1 MDGNTIGLIIAG
13 VLFAAPVAIVVGVV
27 LVIRR
32 KIKRFEKDSGL
43 DLSMGNFIRDLKETD
58 SADSNPASLNGMDKI
73 YLPKIHEEFP
83 DFQLASVIPQVETV
97 IKEYLNSIENKD
109 TSPLKKLTISPSLI
123 DRAESII
130 EDLRSREL
138 DVYYDNVVIHRTVIS
153 EYVHE
158 SGMVIIRFQ
167 SAVGYLNFSQDE
179 NGKLVSGSKEKTR
192 ETVYVVSYARVLD
205 SELAR
210 QAGVTDVMGLNCPNC
225 GAPLSSS
232 SADKCLF
239 CGTPFKN
246 ITEDVFGW
254 SFTDIKEKN
263 RTTKKLY

>member
-1 MDGNTIGLIIAG
+1 MNANVIGLIIAG
-13 VLFAAPVAIVVGVV
+13 VLFAVPVAIVVGVV

-32 KIKRFEKDSGL
+32 KIKKFEKESGL
-43 DLSMGNFIRDLKETD
+43 DLSMDNFIKDLGESEGSD
-58 SADSNPASLNGMDKI
+58 SSPLSLNGMDRI

-83 DFQLASVIPQVETV
+83 DFQIASVVPQVETV
-97 IKEYLNSIENKD
+97 LKEYLNSIEIKS
-109 TSPLKKLTISPSLI
+109 TSALKKLTISPSLV
-123 DRAESII
+123 DRVESII
-130 EDLRSREL
+130 EDLNSREL
-138 DVYYDNVVIHRTVIS
+138 KVNYDNVVIHRTVIS

-158 SGMVIIRFQ
+158 NGMVIIRFQ

-205 SELAR
+205 SDLAR

-225 GAPLSSS
+225 GAPLSS
-232 SADKCLF
+232 ANAEKCLF

-246 ITEDVFGW
+246 MTNDVFGW

-263 RTTKKLY
+263 RMTKKLY

>member
-32 KIKRFEKDSGL
+32 KIKRFEKESGL
-43 DLSMGNFIRDLKETD
+43 DLSMDNFIKDMGEAD
-58 SADSNPASLNGMDKI
+58 SVGSNPASLNGMDKI

-97 IKEYLNSIENKD
+97 IKEYFNSIESKS
-109 TSPLKKLTISPSLI
+109 TSSLEKLTISPSLV
-123 DRAESII
+123 DRVESII
-130 EDLRSREL
+130 EDLDSRGL
-138 DVYYDNVVIHRTVIS
+138 SVYYDNVVIHRTVIS

-158 SGMVIIRFQ
+158 NGMVIIRFQ

-205 SELAR
+205 SDLAR

-225 GAPLSSS
+225 GAPLSSA
-232 SADKCLF
+232 SAEKCLF

-246 ITEDVFGW
+246 MTNDVFGW

-263 RTTKKLY
+263 RMTKKLY